1 MNIQSKVIDM
11 KIDEV
16 LQRLSESPKRGFA
29 QSYDLIVTLKNI
41 DLKKPENK
49 FSKDVVLPNGR
60 GKDVN
65 VCIISDRIAGALTK
79 TDVETIDKKG
89 VRELTKKYE
98 FFLCEAPLMPLV
110 GKILGK
116 YLGPK
121 GKMPKLLPPNADPAS
136 QVAETQKSV
145 RIRVRDSPVI
155 QVIVGTESMPQN
167 QVRENIERVLEEI
180 KKTLPKGVSQI
191 KMVMVKLTMNKPV
204 KLDM

>member
-1 MNIQSKVIDM
+1 M
-11 KIDEV
+11 KIDEA
-16 LQRLSESPKRGFA
+16 LKTLSEVPKRNFV
-29 QSYDLIVTLKNI
+29 QSYDLIVALKNI

-49 FSKDVVLPNGR
+49 FSKDILLPHGR

-65 VCIISDRIAGALTK
+65 VCIISDKIEGSLTK
-79 TDVETIDKKG
+79 ADIETIDKKG
-89 VRELTKKYE
+89 VRELTKKYD

-121 GKMPKLLPPNADPAS
+121 GKMPKLLPPNTDPKAMTEE
-136 QVAETQKSV
+136 AKKSI

-155 QVIVGTESMPQN
+155 QVPVGTEAMTPAQIK
-167 QVRENIERVLEEI
+167 ENVEKVFDEI
-180 KKTLPKGVSQI
+180 KKTLPKGLSQV
-191 KMVMVKLTMNKPV
+191 KTVMLKLTMNKPV

>member
-1 MNIQSKVIDM
+1 M
-11 KIDEV
+11 KIDEA
-16 LQRLSESPKRGFA
+16 LQSLSESPKRGFV
-29 QSYDLIVTLKNI
+29 QSYDLVVILKNI

-49 FSKDVVLPNGR
+49 FSKDIVLPNGR

-65 VCIISDRIAGALTK
+65 VCIISDRIDGALTK

-110 GKILGK
+110 GKVLGK

-121 GKMPKLLPPNADPAS
+121 GKMPKLLPPNTDPAP
-136 QVAETQKSV
+136 QVAETKKSV

-167 QVRENIERVLEEI
+167 QVKENIERVLEEI

-191 KMVMVKLTMNKPV
+191 KMIMVKLTMNKPV

>member
-1 MNIQSKVIDM
+1 MDIQSKVIDM
-11 KIDEV
+11 KIDEA
-16 LQRLSESPKRGFA
+16 LQHLSGSPKRGFV
-29 QSYDLIVTLKNI
+29 QSYDLVVTLKNI

-65 VCIISDRIAGALTK
+65 VCIISDRIEGALTK
-79 TDVETIDKKG
+79 TDVETIDKKRI
-89 VRELTKKYE
+89 RELTKKYE

-121 GKMPKLLPPNADPAS
+121 GKMPKLLPPNTDPAS
-136 QVAETQKSV
+136 LVAEAKKSV
-145 RIRVRDSPVI
+145 RVRVRDSPVI
-155 QVIVGTESMPQN
+155 QIIVGTESMPQN
-167 QVRENIERVLEEI
+167 QVKENVEKVLEEI

-191 KMVMVKLTMNKPV
+191 RMDMIKLTMNKPV
-204 KLDM
+204 KLDV

>member
-1 MNIQSKVIDM
+1 M
-11 KIDEV
+11 KIDEA
-16 LQRLSESPKRGFA
+16 LQSLSESPKRGFV
-29 QSYDLIVTLKNI
+29 QSYDLVVILKNI

-49 FSKDVVLPNGR
+49 FSKDIVLPNGR

-65 VCIISDRIAGALTK
+65 VCIISDRIDGALTK

-110 GKILGK
+110 GKVLGK

-121 GKMPKLLPPNADPAS
+121 GKMPKLLPPNTDPAS
-136 QVAETQKSV
+136 QVAETKKSV

-167 QVRENIERVLEEI
+167 QVKENIERVLEEI

-191 KMVMVKLTMNKPV
+191 KMIMVKLTMNKPV